1 MLTHGTCD
9 AQAAIWDGVE
19 LGHLAV
25 HLKAM
30 PDGDAEQHVIM
41 PRTWRYT
48 CTRR

>member
-25 HLKAM
+25 HLKAV
-30 PDGDAEQHVIM
+30 PDGDAEQHVII
-41 PRTWRYT
+41 P
-48 CTRR
+48 